1 MTIARQDNRDGVTMG
16 RVVGAFEGTL
26 RIKDPV
32 SQRLHTVLRKHCR
45 KTSVTQ
51 MRRKEWRA
59 NIPKSI
65 SIRWAPIQVTTR
77 KVESQQIQESFVV
90 PPSTKAVLR
99 FMRQAFSHIYIEK
112 GRAVTYARM
121 GAV

>member
-1 MTIARQDNRDGVTMG
+1 MTVKDITDPAGECTKTLYIHHIIDAEGLDMESGSDGEEFAEDDLVTIARQDNRDGVTMG

-51 MRRKEWRA
+51 MRRKE
-59 NIPKSI
+59 
-65 SIRWAPIQVTTR
+65 
-77 KVESQQIQESFVV
+77 
-90 PPSTKAVLR
+90 
-99 FMRQAFSHIYIEK
+99 
-112 GRAVTYARM
+112 GRARAWTRRRQGI
-121 GAV
+121 GAVVS